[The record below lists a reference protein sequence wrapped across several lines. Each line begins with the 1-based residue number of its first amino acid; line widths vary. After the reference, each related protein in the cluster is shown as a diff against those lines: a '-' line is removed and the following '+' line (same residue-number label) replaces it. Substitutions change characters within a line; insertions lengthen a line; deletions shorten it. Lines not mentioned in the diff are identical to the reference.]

1 MMMYVRVGS
10 CVLLLAAA
18 AQAVTTDIRG
28 AQKVTPVEKVVELIK
43 KLQAQI
49 EEEGKAEATAYD
61 KYACFC
67 KEQSDDKRYA
77 IEKSD
82 KKIKKLAAHISE
94 LDAEIADLNSDI
106 GALAQRVSELEGN
119 IKEAEAVRAKEHEGY
134 LKEAKDMDDAISAL
148 ERAIQALKDSKSQL
162 TDAKLDLVQ
171 MRALATRVLETVSR
185 VPSLSP
191 SYAQVNA
198 VTELSKLQA
207 PGQATVYEYSSND
220 IIATLQGLLVEF
232 KNMKKELDENEFALR
247 SASEMKTG
255 NLANEKKFAA
265 KEQAEKAEVSAMKSD
280 QMHQAQE
287 DMDEE
292 TKERNADQS
301 FLDVLT
307 EACETKAQ
315 EWDGRSKTR
324 AGELAAIAKAL
335 EALESGVQQN
345 WSANKKLVGLQVRAQ
360 KKMSMVAATSFL
372 QIHST
377 NAEKQDGV
385 TRRAL
390 QLISQKADR
399 LRSRVLSAVLIKAK
413 ASEDH
418 FVKVRGL
425 IKDLIAR
432 LEADAESEATQKSFC
447 DREMA
452 AALSQRDRAQA
463 TLEEITAETAR
474 NEAERTQLL
483 EDIDNLQK
491 SIAGLQK
498 ALNEATQLRSDERAE
513 NEKTLAEA
521 AAGTEAVKFALQVL
535 SEFYEGAAAGL
546 MQYVPPDSDRE
557 GKTVGD
563 LAPDTW
569 EGKYSG
575 RQESSKGIIGLLE
588 VILSDF
594 ERTIETVT
602 SEEKAAQE
610 QFEQFEKDTNNDI
623 SEKQKDK
630 ATKEA
635 RVADITDELARLKD
649 AAADAQGMLDGS
661 LAELEKLKPMCVE
674 AEETYAERVA
684 KRQQEIEALK
694 QAMEILN
701 NWQA

>member
-1 MMMYVRVGS
+1 MMPVRVGA
-10 CVLLLAAA
+10 CFLLLAAA
-18 AQAVTTDIRG
+18 AQAATTDIRG

-106 GALAQRVSELEGN
+106 GGLAQRVSELEGN

-255 NLANEKKFAA
+255 NLANEKKFSA

-324 AGELAAIAKAL
+324 AGELAAIAKAWRRL
-335 EALESGVQQN
+335 NQECSKIGAPTKSWLDCRYGHKRRCP
-345 WSANKKLVGLQVRAQ
+345 WLLQHRFFRFIAPTQ
-360 KKMSMVAATSFL
+360 
-372 QIHST
+372 
-377 NAEKQDGV
+377 
-385 TRRAL
+385 
-390 QLISQKADR
+390 
-399 LRSRVLSAVLIKAK
+399 RSRMVSRV
-413 ASEDH
+413 
-418 FVKVRGL
+418 
-425 IKDLIAR
+425 
-432 LEADAESEATQKSFC
+432 
-447 DREMA
+447 
-452 AALSQRDRAQA
+452 
-463 TLEEITAETAR
+463 
-474 NEAERTQLL
+474 
-483 EDIDNLQK
+483 
-491 SIAGLQK
+491 
-498 ALNEATQLRSDERAE
+498 
-513 NEKTLAEA
+513 
-521 AAGTEAVKFALQVL
+521 
-535 SEFYEGAAAGL
+535 
-546 MQYVPPDSDRE
+546 VPF
-557 GKTVGD
+557 
-563 LAPDTW
+563 
-569 EGKYSG
+569 
-575 RQESSKGIIGLLE
+575 SS
-588 VILSDF
+588 S
-594 ERTIETVT
+594 R
-602 SEEKAAQE
+602 
-610 QFEQFEKDTNNDI
+610 
-623 SEKQKDK
+623 
-630 ATKEA
+630 
-635 RVADITDELARLKD
+635 
-649 AAADAQGMLDGS
+649 
-661 LAELEKLKPMCVE
+661 
-674 AEETYAERVA
+674 
-684 KRQQEIEALK
+684 KRQIV
-694 QAMEILN
+694 
-701 NWQA
+701 